1 MEYSTIRTQLHFRQG
16 AYLFWK
22 SSQGPMIPGLLNGYA
37 VTVFNTPM
45 ELVDC
50 VTRHEY
56 SSIWKDRTWK
66 VGTAEITALRL
77 QKMFGTKMKFTNNA
91 DIWDR
96 YTIPCVERL
105 SKYAGDTRT
114 LEAGQCSYMRDI
126 VIPTYMRNSGLAVLM
141 IPLVLAFQGKA
152 SILEEELSHMVT
164 TAGGTVYNHKVV
176 QAAKQRSA
184 NTIVKLALSDKAPDR
199 LLQLPQHLQSLNP
212 ATYELFS

>member
-1 MEYSTIRTQLHFRQG
+1 MEYSNIRTQLHFRRG

-56 SSIWKDRTWK
+56 STIWKNRTWK
-66 VGTAEITALRL
+66 VGTAELTALRL
-77 QKMFGTKMKFTNNA
+77 TKMFGTKQKFTDPA

-96 YTIPCVERL
+96 YHVPCVERL
-105 SKYAGDTRT
+105 SKYAGDTRS

-126 VIPTYMRNSGLAVLM
+126 VIPSYTRNSGLAILM
-141 IPLVLAFQGKA
+141 IPLVLAFDGKA
-152 SILEEELSHMVT
+152 STLEEELSHMVT
-164 TAGGTVYNHKVV
+164 NAGGAVYNHKVV
-176 QAAKQRSA
+176 QAAKQQSA
-184 NTIVKLALSDKAPDR
+184 KTIVKLALLDKAPNA
-199 LLQLPQHLQSLNP
+199 LLELPQKLKSMSPLTYAQSP
-212 ATYELFS
+212 